1 MLSVSPSSGNLATP
15 VTGLNVMSEHKL
27 RKMMEYNNY
36 LKHQLDHQRIPTS
49 QASHMLIKYVTTTR
63 DYLVPS
69 VWGTSNTTDLFAAKG
84 AGCECN
90 IM

>member
-1 MLSVSPSSGNLATP
+1 
-15 VTGLNVMSEHKL
+15 MSEHKL
-27 RKMMEYNNY
+27 KKMMELNTH
-36 LKHQLDHQRIPTS
+36 LKCQLDQQRVPIS

-69 VWGTSNTTDLFAAKG
+69 VWGSPNTNDLFAAKG

>member
-1 MLSVSPSSGNLATP
+1 MI
-15 VTGLNVMSEHKL
+15 SEHKL
-27 RKMMEYNNY
+27 KKLVEYNNH
-36 LKHQLDHQRIPTS
+36 LRSQLDQQRISTS

-69 VWGTSNTTDLFAAKG
+69 VWGSTNANDLFAAKG

-90 IM
+90 VM